1 MAYTV
6 PRYRFD
12 EISAMTDDELFDSM
26 KKLKRIIVKKKKAG
40 QPTQQAE
47 VEVCYLQAEAQ
58 NRGHKI

>member
-26 KKLKRIIVKKKKAG
+26 KKLKRISLMPLTTDFTLTQRKPMRTLLCARKAK
-40 QPTQQAE
+40 AS
-47 VEVCYLQAEAQ
+47 
-58 NRGHKI
+58 

>member
-26 KKLKRIIVKKKKAG
+26 KKLKRIIVKKRKRDSLPSK
-40 QPTQQAE
+40 P
-47 VEVCYLQAEAQ
+47 
-58 NRGHKI
+58 R